1 MSEKLKLEK
10 VIEDQV
16 KELKLKDRMTEI
28 LLNDNNKLCKQVIFL
43 KR

>member
-16 KELKLKDRMTEI
+16 KELKLKDRMIEI